1 MLTRGAVAR
10 SPRHQWA
17 EHRHQSAFGLPSF
30 GWYIIIAPNFR
41 SDRYPLVLMRVA
53 IREKRACNECASDK
67 TNHSRQKCIFQFGSI
82 QSSGRCHVHE
92 QLTQSRSL
100 AWDAAWSVT
109 QHWWTIYAMICYN
122 IMLDNFRGYYNNGRI
137 VANAC
142 FYFWNVA
149 SWAFPCHYICA
160 CDLYPM
166 RIRPLVPSCGISIEI
181 WSNFATKIQVSDIIC
196 ILLLVG
202 DYLDRWKRVVIPSW
216 SLISYPV
223 ICVRRYKPFKRFFY
237 TFPTVIYFRRAVL
250 PAVHG
255 SFAFSTFRLSYAL
268 CRR

>member
-10 SPRHQWA
+10 SPHHQWA

-122 IMLDNFRGYYNNGRI
+122 IMLDNFRGI
-137 VANAC
+137 TTM
-142 FYFWNVA
+142 
-149 SWAFPCHYICA
+149 
-160 CDLYPM
+160 DELLPM
-166 RIRPLVPSCGISIEI
+166 HVSIFETLHHGHFHAIISVLV
-181 WSNFATKIQVSDIIC
+181 IC
-196 ILLLVG
+196 IQ
-202 DYLDRWKRVVIPSW
+202 W
-216 SLISYPV
+216 
-223 ICVRRYKPFKRFFY
+223 RF
-237 TFPTVIYFRRAVL
+237 VL
-250 PAVHG
+250 
-255 SFAFSTFRLSYAL
+255 
-268 CRR
+268 